1 MLEKANFESDEQKE
15 EWRQTLKLEL
25 ISSDESG
32 IDNEESEEVI
42 ITKPLPWRSTK
53 LDEFFRRLDDE
64 SHQKKSPQARRQM
77 KPRRLGVQSSRP
89 PPDREGLPD
98 WVFC

>member
-42 ITKPLPWRSTK
+42 IKSHFHGALPNWMN
-53 LDEFFRRLDDE
+53 FFVDWMMKVA
-64 SHQKKSPQARRQM
+64 KKSHHRHVD
-77 KPRRLGVQSSRP
+77 K
-89 PPDREGLPD
+89 
-98 WVFC
+98 

>member
-1 MLEKANFESDEQKE
+1 MLEKANFE
-15 EWRQTLKLEL
+15 LEL
-25 ISSDESG
+25 TSSDESG
-32 IDNEESEEVI
+32 IDDEESEEVI

-64 SHQKKSPQARRQM
+64 SRQRKSPQARRQM
-77 KPRRLGVQSSRP
+77 EPRQLGVQSSRP